1 MQEKVNLKYKVTCQS
16 VHIFTILKKN
26 KQTNNK
32 NKREK
37 NSGVIQGPQH
47 LTNRMR
53 KETFTEI
60 RKVLPKIKDTSLL
73 IERIL

>member
-1 MQEKVNLKYKVTCQS
+1 MPMCTYIHNSE
-16 VHIFTILKKN
+16 KN

-37 NSGVIQGPQH
+37 SSGVIQGPQH

>member
-1 MQEKVNLKYKVTCQS
+1 MPMCTYIHNSE
-16 VHIFTILKKN
+16 KN

-60 RKVLPKIKDTSLL
+60 RKVLPKIKDTSPFQTSN
-73 IERIL
+73 IS